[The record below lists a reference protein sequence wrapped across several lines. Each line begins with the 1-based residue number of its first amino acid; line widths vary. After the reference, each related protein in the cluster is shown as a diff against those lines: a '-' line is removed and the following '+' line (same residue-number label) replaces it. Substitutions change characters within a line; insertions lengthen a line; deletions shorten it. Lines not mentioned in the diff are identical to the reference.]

1 MLEKPGFRPAWFC
14 FDTSNSKF
22 IIDLLETLLYKCTD
36 YTIRYNSFD
45 ILNNIGHNFND
56 DILINLISDS
66 ENTYRTS
73 IINKLEPPKYHQFLL
88 NLKNDNSKVTFS
100 GSDFY
105 KNIILVNSKLNFT
118 INPDKE
124 FNNLLTI
131 PNEDVETYTHLLKA
145 NIKNVKSDTL
155 KQSLNFIDHRFKE
168 LVLKELESRSEL
180 TLDILKDAF
189 GSDTVSIKRYAISKL
204 LDYGEDID
212 ISVIEEISKKS
223 VFDRSEFLLLKYYSK
238 KNYEQ
243 IKDKYFWYDN
253 KHSAIFYEV
262 LAANFYD
269 KFKKQLRKDLNS
281 NFNTLQIESKRKLEL
296 KRGAEIAGILITRFK
311 QDTIEYLKS
320 KYIKGALKGNSKKRF
335 KARRQICK
343 KIFTQYRIWHC
354 R

>member
-1 MLEKPGFRPAWFC
+1 M
-14 FDTSNSKF
+14 
-22 IIDLLETLLYKCTD
+22 
-36 YTIRYNSFD
+36 
-45 ILNNIGHNFND
+45 
-56 DILINLISDS
+56 
-66 ENTYRTS
+66 
-73 IINKLEPPKYHQFLL
+73 
-88 NLKNDNSKVTFS
+88 
-100 GSDFY
+100 
-105 KNIILVNSKLNFT
+105 
-118 INPDKE
+118 
-124 FNNLLTI
+124 
-131 PNEDVETYTHLLKA
+131 
-145 NIKNVKSDTL
+145 
-155 KQSLNFIDHRFKE
+155 
-168 LVLKELESRSEL
+168 
-180 TLDILKDAF
+180 
-189 GSDTVSIKRYAISKL
+189 

-320 KYIKGALKGNSKKRF
+320 KYIKGALKGILKNGSKLDVKFAKKYLLNTEYGIADDICIKIFSKFGERKDADYLLEKSIEAENAFKKIDLIKSALIISPGIRGIITKLLKSTDQDILSIALDYYDTIKSKSKIKYLKALLLSGNDSIRIKSLAILVTLLSSNQLRRLLDQYSSKKSYYYDVVAWIDKLIYSPSNISQMYLNQLR
-335 KARRQICK
+335 KSLN
-343 KIFTQYRIWHC
+343 TL
-354 R
+354 